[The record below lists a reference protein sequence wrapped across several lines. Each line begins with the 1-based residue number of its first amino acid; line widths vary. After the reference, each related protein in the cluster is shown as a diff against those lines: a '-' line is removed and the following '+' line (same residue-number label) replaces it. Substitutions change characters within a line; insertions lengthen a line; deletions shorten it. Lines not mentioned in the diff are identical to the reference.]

1 MSPTERGLDQ
11 FGCCGTHEVSHM
23 QFKLNIDCAVGLCI
37 GLQKTAKSFFF
48 LYHRKLEK
56 LCVRRKL
63 LTLNF

>member
-37 GLQKTAKSFFF
+37 GLQKTAKSFFKF
-48 LYHRKLEK
+48 FITESLKNCALGENS
-56 LCVRRKL
+56 L
-63 LTLNF
+63 L